1 MITVHRHPLLP
12 FTSHHCGADPL
23 VRGRRPRRPAAIL
36 ISVFI
41 ISAPSGSGKSTLVH
55 RLMTSV
61 PQLTFSI
68 SYTTRAARPV
78 ETNGVDYMFIS
89 RAEFE
94 ERLAKAEF
102 LEYAEVFENYYGTH
116 RSTFE
121 QAAHQ
126 GRDLVLDI
134 DVQGARQLKVA
145 IPEAISI
152 FVLPPSREVLEQ
164 RLRARSQDSEEVI
177 QRRLKGAAEEVR
189 NYTQYD
195 YVLINREIDESAA
208 RLASIV
214 KAERLRK
221 ARMEEEVRPILESF
235 EF

>member
-1 MITVHRHPLLP
+1 MIKQPPHSSSP
-12 FTSHHCGADPL
+12 
-23 VRGRRPRRPAAIL
+23 

-55 RLMTSV
+55 RLMQTV
-61 PQLTFSI
+61 PNLTFSI
-68 SYTTRAARPV
+68 SYTTRQPRPTEVSGKDYVFIAR
-78 ETNGVDYMFIS
+78 E
-89 RAEFE
+89 EFE
-94 ERLAKAEF
+94 SRLAKAEF
-102 LEYAEVFENYYGTH
+102 LEFAEVFGNYYGTH

-121 QAAHQ
+121 QAVHQ
-126 GRDLVLDI
+126 GHDLVLDI

-189 NYTQYD
+189 HYTQYD
-195 YVLINREIDESAA
+195 YVLVNREIEEASS

-214 KAERLRK
+214 EAERLRK
-221 ARMEEEVRPILESF
+221 VRMEEEVRPILESF
-235 EF
+235 EQN

>member
-1 MITVHRHPLLP
+1 M
-12 FTSHHCGADPL
+12 
-23 VRGRRPRRPAAIL
+23 

-55 RLMTSV
+55 RLLKTV
-61 PQLTFSI
+61 PGLTFSI
-68 SYTTRAARPV
+68 SYTTRPPRPS
-78 ETNGVDYMFIS
+78 ETDGVDYIFIS

-94 ERLAKAEF
+94 RRLGHGEF
-102 LEYAEVFENYYGTH
+102 LEYAEVFGNYYGTN
-116 RSTFE
+116 RATFE
-121 QAAHQ
+121 KAADE

-152 FVLPPSREVLEQ
+152 FVLPPSRDVLEQ
-164 RLRARSQDSEEVI
+164 RLRARSQDTEEVI
-177 QRRLKGAAEEVR
+177 RRRLKGAAEEVR

-195 YVLINREIDESAA
+195 YVLINRELEDSAA
-208 RLASIV
+208 RLTSIV

-235 EF
+235 EKN

>member
-1 MITVHRHPLLP
+1 M
-12 FTSHHCGADPL
+12 
-23 VRGRRPRRPAAIL
+23 

-55 RLMTSV
+55 RLLTTV
-61 PQLTFSI
+61 PNLTFSI
-68 SYTTRAARPV
+68 SYTTRAPRPT
-78 ETNGVDYMFIS
+78 ETNGVDYVFIS
-89 RAEFE
+89 REDFE
-94 ERLAKAEF
+94 KRLAAGEF
-102 LEYAEVFENYYGTH
+102 LEYAEVFGNYYGTN
-116 RSTFE
+116 RESFE
-121 QAAHQ
+121 RAVHE

-145 IPEAISI
+145 IPEAISV

-177 QRRLKGAAEEVR
+177 QRRLKGAAAEVR

-195 YVLINREIDESAA
+195 YVLINREIEESSA

-214 KAERLRK
+214 RAERLRK
-221 ARMEEEVRPILESF
+221 ARMEEEVGPILDSF
-235 EF
+235 ERQ

>member
-1 MITVHRHPLLP
+1 M
-12 FTSHHCGADPL
+12 
-23 VRGRRPRRPAAIL
+23 

-55 RLMTSV
+55 RLLQSV
-61 PQLTFSI
+61 PGLTFSI
-68 SYTTRAARPV
+68 SYTTRPPRPL
-78 ETNGVDYMFIS
+78 ETNGVDYNFIS
-89 RAEFE
+89 RADFE
-94 ERLAKAEF
+94 ERLAKGEF
-102 LEYAEVFENYYGTH
+102 LEYAEVYGNYYGTH

-145 IPEAISI
+145 IPEAHSI
-152 FVLPPSREVLEQ
+152 FVLPPSRVVLEQ

-177 QRRLKGAAEEVR
+177 QRRLQSAAEEVR

-195 YVLINREIDESAA
+195 YVLINREIEESVVS
-208 RLASIV
+208 LASIV
-214 KAERLRK
+214 KAERLRT
-221 ARMEEEVRPILESF
+221 ARMEEEVRPILKSF
-235 EF
+235 EN

>member
-1 MITVHRHPLLP
+1 M
-12 FTSHHCGADPL
+12 
-23 VRGRRPRRPAAIL
+23 

-55 RLMTSV
+55 RLLEAV
-61 PQLTFSI
+61 PGLTFSI
-68 SYTTRAARPV
+68 SYTTRPPRPS
-78 ETNGVDYMFIS
+78 ETAGVDYIFIS

-94 ERLAKAEF
+94 KRLAHGEF
-102 LEYAEVFENYYGTH
+102 LEYAEVFGNYYGTN
-116 RSTFE
+116 RATFE

-126 GRDLVLDI
+126 GKDLVLDI

-152 FVLPPSREVLEQ
+152 FVLPPSREILEQ
-164 RLRARSQDSEEVI
+164 RLRTRSQDTEEVI
-177 QRRLKGAAEEVR
+177 RRRLKGAAEEVR

-195 YVLINREIDESAA
+195 YVLINRELEDSSA

-235 EF
+235 ERN

>member
-1 MITVHRHPLLP
+1 M
-12 FTSHHCGADPL
+12 
-23 VRGRRPRRPAAIL
+23 

-55 RLMTSV
+55 RLLRSV
-61 PQLTFSI
+61 PGLAFSI
-68 SYTTRAARPV
+68 SYTTRPPRPS
-78 ETNGVDYMFIS
+78 ETNGVDYIFIT

-94 ERLAKAEF
+94 VRLAHGEF
-102 LEYAEVFENYYGTH
+102 LEYAEVFGNYYGTN

-121 QAAHQ
+121 KAVQE
-126 GRDLVLDI
+126 GKDLVLDI

-152 FVLPPSREVLEQ
+152 FVLPPSRQVLEQ

-177 QRRLKGAAEEVR
+177 RRRLKGAAEEVR

-195 YVLINREIDESAA
+195 YVLINRELEESAA
-208 RLASIV
+208 RLATIV
-214 KAERLRK
+214 QAERLRK

-235 EF
+235 EKNGFGKN

>member
-1 MITVHRHPLLP
+1 M
-12 FTSHHCGADPL
+12 
-23 VRGRRPRRPAAIL
+23 

-55 RLMTSV
+55 RLLQTV
-61 PQLTFSI
+61 PGLTFSI
-68 SYTTRAARPV
+68 SYTTRSPRPS
-78 ETNGVDYMFIS
+78 ETNGIDYNFIA

-94 ERLAKAEF
+94 QRLERGEF
-102 LEYAEVFENYYGTH
+102 LEFAEVFGNYYGTN
-116 RSTFE
+116 RETFVK
-121 QAAHQ
+121 ATRA
-126 GRDLVLDI
+126 GKDLVLDI

-195 YVLINREIDESAA
+195 YVLINREVDESAA

-214 KAERLRK
+214 RAERLRK

-235 EF
+235 ETVTASKKN

>member
-1 MITVHRHPLLP
+1 M
-12 FTSHHCGADPL
+12 
-23 VRGRRPRRPAAIL
+23 

-55 RLMTSV
+55 RLLKAV
-61 PQLTFSI
+61 PGLTFSI
-68 SYTTRAARPV
+68 SYTTRPPRPS
-78 ETNGVDYMFIS
+78 ETAGVDYIFIS

-94 ERLAKAEF
+94 KRLAQGEF
-102 LEYAEVFENYYGTH
+102 LEYAEVFGNYYGTN
-116 RSTFE
+116 RATFE

-126 GRDLVLDI
+126 GQDLVLDI

-152 FVLPPSREVLEQ
+152 FVLPPSREILEQ
-164 RLRARSQDSEEVI
+164 RLRARSQDTEEVI
-177 QRRLKGAAEEVR
+177 RRRLRGAAEEVR

-195 YVLINREIDESAA
+195 YVLINRELEDSAA

-235 EF
+235 ERN

>member
-1 MITVHRHPLLP
+1 M
-12 FTSHHCGADPL
+12 
-23 VRGRRPRRPAAIL
+23 

-55 RLMTSV
+55 RLMQSV
-61 PQLTFSI
+61 TKLTFSI
-68 SYTTRAARPV
+68 SYTTRPPRPS
-78 ETNGVDYMFIS
+78 ETPGVDYIFIS

-102 LEYAEVFENYYGTH
+102 LEYAQVFDNYYGTH

-121 QAAHQ
+121 QAAHE

-214 KAERLRK
+214 RAERLRK
-221 ARMEEEVRPILESF
+221 ARMEEEVRPILKSF

>member
-1 MITVHRHPLLP
+1 M
-12 FTSHHCGADPL
+12 
-23 VRGRRPRRPAAIL
+23 

-55 RLMTSV
+55 RLLKSV
-61 PQLTFSI
+61 PGLTFSI
-68 SYTTRAARPV
+68 SYTTRPPRPS
-78 ETNGVDYMFIS
+78 ETNGVDYVFIN
-89 RAEFE
+89 RFEFQA
-94 ERLAKAEF
+94 RLAQTEF
-102 LEYAEVFENYYGTH
+102 LEYAEVFGNYYGTH

-121 QAAHQ
+121 NAAHE
-126 GRDLVLDI
+126 GKDLVLDI

-177 QRRLKGAAEEVR
+177 RRRLQGAAEEVR

-195 YVLINREIDESAA
+195 YVLINRELEESAA
-208 RLASIV
+208 RLATIV

-221 ARMEEEVRPILESF
+221 ARMEEEVRPILDSF
-235 EF
+235 GKLETN

>member
-1 MITVHRHPLLP
+1 M
-12 FTSHHCGADPL
+12 
-23 VRGRRPRRPAAIL
+23 

-55 RLMTSV
+55 RLMQSV
-61 PQLTFSI
+61 PSLTFSI
-68 SYTTRAARPV
+68 SYTTRLPRPV
-78 ETNGVDYMFIS
+78 ETNGVDYNFIP

-94 ERLAKAEF
+94 ARLEKGEF
-102 LEYAEVFENYYGTH
+102 LEYAEVFGNYYGTH

-121 QAAHQ
+121 HAAHQ

-164 RLRARSQDSEEVI
+164 RLRARSQDSEAVI

-214 KAERLRK
+214 RAERLRK
-221 ARMEEEVRPILESF
+221 ARMEEEVRPILKSF